1 MAHYWTGYGPV
12 GTTPAGGV
20 LQRGSAHL
28 RRNATFTANLAN
40 GNYVGVINSLANLST
55 VNAVGT
61 VGALQNQPAGVSGI
75 SARILRNGCD
85 RLANNLTNIAT
96 RCFPEDYFFANP
108 QLGANAASA
117 GYRANISHNN
127 YHSMQ
132 VQHTLRPTV
141 GLSLQT
147 TFTWSKLLT
156 DYYTN
161 AVVDPRNRQADYSL
175 DYASVPMELR
185 MNGTFELPIGPNK
198 LLFPNSS
205 GWVARLLERWQ
216 TSIVYNWG
224 SGQPRDTFS
233 AQHLYAGGGGNQ
245 PQARPDIVG
254 PWVNP
259 KTDFHQNGP
268 NNDTGTIYGFPSP
281 YGVFT
286 DPQCTNRV
294 GNTDTMG
301 FDLRA
306 SCTLMAMAAVVPAG
320 TPGAISLS
328 PGLDGS
334 PRFGVP
340 VLQNSLPGTQGTQG
354 ARMLR
359 LPGRWFFDANI
370 AKSFRISESK
380 SIQIRFDANNIL
392 NHPNPG
398 EPNFNVQSENFGR
411 VTADKVANNTQRSFQ
426 GQLRLTF

>member
-1 MAHYWTGYGPV
+1 M
-12 GTTPAGGV
+12 
-20 LQRGSAHL
+20 
-28 RRNATFTANLAN
+28 
-40 GNYVGVINSLANLST
+40 
-55 VNAVGT
+55 
-61 VGALQNQPAGVSGI
+61 
-75 SARILRNGCD
+75 
-85 RLANNLTNIAT
+85 
-96 RCFPEDYFFANP
+96 
-108 QLGANAASA
+108 
-117 GYRANISHNN
+117 
-127 YHSMQ
+127 
-132 VQHTLRPTV
+132 
-141 GLSLQT
+141 
-147 TFTWSKLLT
+147 
-156 DYYTN
+156 
-161 AVVDPRNRQADYSL
+161 
-175 DYASVPMELR
+175 
-185 MNGTFELPIGPNK
+185 
-198 LLFPNSS
+198 
-205 GWVARLLERWQ
+205 
-216 TSIVYNWG
+216 
-224 SGQPRDTFS
+224 
-233 AQHLYAGGGGNQ
+233 
-245 PQARPDIVG
+245 
-254 PWVNP
+254 
-259 KTDFHQNGP
+259 TDFHQNGP

-320 TPGAISLS
+320 TPGAISLA

-398 EPNFNVQSENFGR
+398 EPNFNVQSENLGR